1 MAIYKVTIEYEIE
14 FNVPPENLAIA
25 LDNVLR
31 LNDTE
36 NEIKTITAANW
47 RATVILKQK
56 LVEEI

>member
-1 MAIYKVTIEYEIE
+1 MYKVTIEYGIE